1 MPENGN
7 DIFLCHFD
15 KNAAHLCQVSRLPSQ
30 FIIKSYQRF
39 TFDKQIK
46 RSDFKSSS
54 VFYREFSQAIT
65 DAVKTSSL
73 DNVFITIPSNFGYID
88 SFRKEPHLNSSGNRD
103 LGLFLLQNATRIKT
117 DKLNFDIV
125 QKDQSENWLFAIEKK
140 LALEIKNLFK
150 EAGLKTSS
158 IMLNAI
164 VLENYLESA
173 SSNETKVLLDF
184 SPDFVEI
191 WILNNSK
198 LVASWQLIPR
208 NDLIGK
214 EKKSIAAK
222 IDDYFSNIQSHY
234 SIKIDEIFY
243 SGLLEKNDIN
253 QLFQSDRQ
261 FNLKEATID
270 RIGSIDPQIEG
281 LSQLGSSSSI
291 LVKIAGTT
299 LSIN

>member
-1 MPENGN
+1 
-7 DIFLCHFD
+7 
-15 KNAAHLCQVSRLPSQ
+15 
-30 FIIKSYQRF
+30 
-39 TFDKQIK
+39 
-46 RSDFKSSS
+46 
-54 VFYREFSQAIT
+54 
-65 DAVKTSSL
+65 
-73 DNVFITIPSNFGYID
+73 
-88 SFRKEPHLNSSGNRD
+88 
-103 LGLFLLQNATRIKT
+103 
-117 DKLNFDIV
+117 
-125 QKDQSENWLFAIEKK
+125 
-140 LALEIKNLFK
+140 
-150 EAGLKTSS
+150 
-158 IMLNAI
+158 MLNAI

-173 SSNETKVLLDF
+173 TSNDTKVLLDF

-253 QLFQSDRQ
+253 QLFKSDRQ
-261 FNLKEATID
+261 FNLREATINGF
-270 RIGSIDPQIEG
+270 GSIDPQIEG
-281 LSQLGSSSSI
+281 LSQLGSSNSI
-291 LVKIAGTT
+291 LVKIAGTA